1 VDRVTPVIRPTILAV
16 VEEKADLPRVE
27 EELRRRYSA
36 DYDVGC
42 TSSPAQAHTELT
54 EKRAA
59 GRPVAL
65 VLADRWRS
73 GADGRSFLE
82 VVGELHP
89 FAKRVLLIDWGAWRE
104 PSTAAAVL
112 EAMQTAGI
120 DYYAVKPRSSPDEDF
135 HRLLTELLQEWAR
148 AHSPAASEATL
159 IGEEGTRRVHEL
171 RTMLASSG
179 IPYRFEQ
186 RGSSTAR
193 RLLGGREQ
201 RSSAATAPVL
211 VVREGQVLSD
221 PSNTEVAGA
230 FRSASTQ
237 RWWTGTATEGWSMWS
252 YGGDPPEPP
261 SASRPRVC
269 SY

>member
-1 VDRVTPVIRPTILAV
+1 MDCGTPVIRPTILAV

-42 TSSPAQAHTELT
+42 ASSPAQAHTELT

-82 VVGELHP
+82 LVSKLHP

-112 EAMQTAGI
+112 EAMATAKI
-120 DYYAVKPRSSPDEDF
+120 DYYVVKPRSSPDEDF
-135 HRLLTELLQEWAR
+135 HRLLAELLQEWSR
-148 AHSPAASEATL
+148 AHSPAASEA
-159 IGEEGTRRVHEL
+159 GTQRVHEL

-179 IPYRFEQ
+179 VPYRFEK

-193 RLLGGREQ
+193 RLLAERGQG
-201 RSSAATAPVL
+201 SSAATAPLL
-211 VVREGQVLSD
+211 VVRDGQTLSD

-230 FRSASTQ
+230 FWGRDRDRLRA
-237 RWWTGTATEGWSMWS
+237 
-252 YGGDPPEPP
+252 
-261 SASRPRVC
+261 
-269 SY
+269 

>member
-1 VDRVTPVIRPTILAV
+1 MDCGTPVIRPTILAV

-42 TSSPAQAHTELT
+42 ASSPAQAHTELT

-82 VVGELHP
+82 LVSKLHP

-112 EAMQTAGI
+112 EAMATAKI
-120 DYYAVKPRSSPDEDF
+120 DYYVVKPRSSPDEDF
-135 HRLLTELLQEWAR
+135 HRLLAELLQEWSR

-159 IGEEGTRRVHEL
+159 IGEEGTQRVHEL

-179 IPYRFEQ
+179 VPYRFEK

-193 RLLGGREQ
+193 RLLAERGQG
-201 RSSAATAPVL
+201 SSAATAPLL
-211 VVREGQVLSD
+211 VVRDGQTLSD

-230 FRSASTQ
+230 FWGRDRDRLRA
-237 RWWTGTATEGWSMWS
+237 
-252 YGGDPPEPP
+252 
-261 SASRPRVC
+261 
-269 SY
+269 